1 MKIAIAAS
9 ECAPFAKTGGLA
21 DVIGALPK
29 ALAEIGCEVKVFLP
43 RYSIIDENRH
53 SLHYE
58 SQIGEIPIRV
68 AGVVRSVHILR
79 STLPQSDVDV
89 FFVDCPHY
97 FYRRYIYTM
106 DPDEDE
112 RYILFCKAVIETM
125 QYMKWV
131 PDVIQCNDW
140 QTGLIPVFIK
150 ENYNWDRMFDKTA
163 TVMSIHNIAYQGR
176 FPESTLDKAELRRKE
191 YYPGGPYEF
200 YNTFSFL
207 KTGIIYSEVINTVSE
222 TYAREILTP
231 QFGEGMEKVLWPRQ
245 NDLHGVINGIDY
257 HIWDPETDPHIPFHY
272 NEDKLDQK
280 IKNKELLLKN
290 TTIPFKP
297 NVPLI
302 GIVSRLVTQKGFDLI
317 ADVLSDLV
325 LLDVQW
331 VLLGSGE
338 DRFENLFRT
347 IGQAIPHK
355 FWSYIGFSNELA
367 HLIEAGADMFL
378 MPSHYEPCGL
388 NQMYSLRY
396 GTVPIVRKTGGL
408 ADTVLDW
415 HEFND
420 QFIGNGFSFNES
432 SGYALFTTV
441 KRALDTFKDK
451 ETWRKIQINGMKKD
465 FSWTSSAKKYR
476 LLYEEAY
483 AKRNKNK

>member
-29 ALAEIGCEVKVFLP
+29 ALTEIGCEVKVFLP
-43 RYSIIDENRH
+43 KYSLIDESKY

-58 SQIGEIPIRV
+58 SEIGEIPIRV
-68 AGVVRSVHILR
+68 AGIVRSVHVLR
-79 STLPQSDVDV
+79 SKLPQSDIDV
-89 FFVDCPHY
+89 YFIDCPHY

-112 RYILFCKAVIETM
+112 RYILFCKAVIESL

-131 PDVIQCNDW
+131 PDVIHCNDW
-140 QTGLIPVFIK
+140 QTGLIPVFLK
-150 ENYNWDRMFDKTA
+150 DNYNWDRMFDKTA
-163 TVMSIHNIAYQGR
+163 TIMSIHNIAYQGR
-176 FPESTLDKAELRRKE
+176 FPESTLDKAELKRVG
-191 YYPGGPYEF
+191 YSPGGPYEF

-207 KTGIIYSEVINTVSE
+207 KTGIVFSEVINTVSE
-222 TYAREILTP
+222 TYAQEILTDE
-231 QFGEGMEKVLWPRQ
+231 FGEGMETVLWPRRS
-245 NDLHGVINGIDY
+245 DLHGVINGIDY
-257 HIWDPETDPHIPFHY
+257 HTWDPQSDPHIPFHY
-272 NEDKLDQK
+272 DKDRLDQK
-280 IKNKELLLKN
+280 LKNKEFLLKN
-290 TTIPFKP
+290 TSIPFNP
-297 NVPLI
+297 DIPLI

-317 ADVLSDLV
+317 ADALSDLA
-325 LLDVQW
+325 LLEAQW

-338 DRFENLFRT
+338 DRFEHLFRA
-347 IGQAIPHK
+347 IAHAIPHK

-367 HLIEAGADMFL
+367 HLIEAGADIFL
-378 MPSHYEPCGL
+378 MPSLYEPCGL

-415 HEFND
+415 HEHYD
-420 QFIGNGFSFNES
+420 QSNGNGFNFNDS
-432 SGYALFTTV
+432 TVYALFTTV
-441 KRALDTFKDK
+441 NRALATFKDK
-451 ETWRKIQINGMKKD
+451 TTWNKIQINGMKKD
-465 FSWTSSAKKYR
+465 FSWNSSAKKYR

-483 AKRNKNK
+483 IKRNKNK